1 VIRPGDA
8 GGEVVSF
15 VVRSGLRGRGLGKLL
30 LAAVEA
36 EMARRG
42 QPAVELSFRSDW
54 ASAGAVRALLASRG
68 WSEPRTQV
76 LLAGTDARILALH
89 WLEPRPLPEA
99 YEVFPWGE
107 LTPGERRDIVR
118 RQQRGPWFPEALSP
132 FQLEDR
138 IDPEVSVGLRH
149 RSGGVE
155 GESRVIGWLLAHR
168 ATEDVVQYTSLFVE
182 EGHGKLGRGLPLIA
196 AAARCQE
203 ASGVPR
209 AIFMV
214 QARNRAMRR
223 LVERRM
229 APYLTERAELLR
241 SRKLLQRADG

>member
-1 VIRPGDA
+1 
-8 GGEVVSF
+8 
-15 VVRSGLRGRGLGKLL
+15 
-30 LAAVEA
+30 
-36 EMARRG
+36 
-42 QPAVELSFRSDW
+42 
-54 ASAGAVRALLASRG
+54 
-68 WSEPRTQV
+68 
-76 LLAGTDARILALH
+76 
-89 WLEPRPLPEA
+89 
-99 YEVFPWGE
+99 
-107 LTPGERRDIVR
+107 
-118 RQQRGPWFPEALSP
+118 
-132 FQLEDR
+132 
-138 IDPEVSVGLRH
+138 
-149 RSGGVE
+149 
-155 GESRVIGWLLAHR
+155 VIGWLLAHR
-168 ATEDVVQYTSLFVE
+168 AKEDLVQYTSLFVE

>member
-1 VIRPGDA
+1 GA
-8 GGEVVSF
+8 EVVSF

-36 EMARRG
+36 EIARRG
-42 QPAVELSFRSDW
+42 LPAVDLSFRSDW
-54 ASAGAVRALLASRG
+54 GSAGALRALLASRG

-76 LLAGTDARILALH
+76 LMAGTDARILALP
-89 WLEPRPLPEA
+89 WLAPRPLPPA
-99 YEVFPWGE
+99 YEIFPWGE
-107 LTPGERRDIVR
+107 LTPAERREIVR
-118 RQQRGPWFPEALSP
+118 RQQRAPWFPQALSP
-132 FQLEDR
+132 FQLEER

-149 RSGGVE
+149 RPGGDG

-168 ATEDVVQYTSLFVE
+168 AKEDVVQYTSLFVE

-196 AAARCQE
+196 AAARRQE
-203 ASGVPR
+203 ATGVPR

-214 QARNRAMRR
+214 QAWNRAMRR
-223 LVERRM
+223 LVERRL

-241 SRKLLQRADG
+241 SGKILRPPSP